1 MRCSHYCCSLIVAG
15 TPGGLVSSV
24 VTASFFHVYNE
35 KVYDLLATD
44 NENDN
49 VEDVP
54 SSSAIH
60 APLQVVEMPA
70 SSPSEGWPSSPGA
83 ATGEDGNGFG
93 DTVVA
98 AAAAAVVDMGAGVGL
113 RALSQVPDTAPSI
126 LPAYLGCPRPLMRR
140 CLPPDTRGDRGGG
153 HGVAAV
159 R

>member
-1 MRCSHYCCSLIVAG
+1 M
-15 TPGGLVSSV
+15 SSV

-35 KVYDLLATD
+35 KVYDLLVTD

-60 APLQVVEMPA
+60 APLQVVEMPG

-83 ATGEDGNGFG
+83 AGGDGNGT
-93 DTVVA
+93 DDAAAAA

-113 RALSQVPDTAPSI
+113 RALSQVPDTAPSV
-126 LPAYLGCPRPLMRR
+126 LLAYSGCPLIRR
-140 CLPPDTRGDRGGG
+140 CLHPDARGDRGGG
-153 HGVAAV
+153 DGVATD